1 LRVGTQLASL
11 RHTMGYL
18 AEMLRA
24 AAVRVARFERS
35 TPTSPSPLDGP
46 DAEEVLAESVRS
58 GALPLGGGAYSIE
71 TRAGWRAVNGRGGVT
86 AYRIGRDVAYLRYAA
101 SSPPTDE
108 AAQKH
113 VQAYQDV
120 WEAVLA
126 SDPAARWCLI
136 HDLRG
141 LREIPRGVR
150 GQGARGYKSLLPRLR
165 RSVIVVPPALERLA
179 LTFAPFYGGEGPT
192 RFSVHGTAVAAL
204 RECLG
209 DTPGEALFA
218 TADPPEQGDGAWLA
232 DACAQGDVELAGRR
246 YTVHAPDAW
255 RLSVPGFD
263 VRFAL
268 IDDRLLVGRFEGEAA
283 PSAGE
288 RLGEIFDLLRTE
300 LAGRATMYIS
310 DIRGV
315 RGFTLQGIRQTV
327 RVLTPQRLSW
337 LPSATHLSRPSHQ
350 VAVRVFQSVLRRE
363 RREQFPADSLR
374 RTAARLLTDGPD
386 ELVAPPL
393 SVERYREAISTMIL
407 ALSRVAVDDDE
418 PIAPPPWADPLV
430 RDLIGMLAFVQED
443 VRDLM
448 RSLRAS
454 NDALDRK
461 VRERTTD
468 LERAKELAEGLAAE
482 KQRLLSTMS
491 HEVRTP
497 LHGISS
503 AAELLRDAPLDAEH
517 QELVRALAS
526 SAHHLTSL
534 VNDLLDW
541 SRLEGEIHTPEAS
554 ACDLAAIVREV
565 TDALRGGAREKGLA
579 LTVAVAEGFPAAL
592 LANPVRMRQVLYNLV
607 GNAVKFTA
615 AGEVSVTLDVVD
627 GDRARTRVRDTGAGI
642 PAALHDRLFEPFSP
656 AAQLTAARFGGTG
669 LGLAITRRI
678 VAQHGG
684 DLTVESDVG
693 QGSTFTVTLP
703 LRAAVSSSDARATH
717 APDALAGMRVLLA
730 EDNPTIQLV
739 AARLLRRWNARVT
752 VVDDGA
758 QCLAALAR
766 DDFDVVLMDLQMP
779 VLDGVSA
786 TQQLRA
792 RERAEAPRIP
802 VVAVTADATPEARSA
817 AREAGADAFIT
828 KPYRPEELYAAL
840 AGLRQG
846 ASRVGQSSS
855 RTP

>member
-1 LRVGTQLASL
+1 
-11 RHTMGYL
+11 MGYL

-24 AAVRVARFERS
+24 AAVRVERFERS
-35 TPTSPSPLDGP
+35 PSASPSPLDGP
-46 DAEEVLAESVRS
+46 DAEEALAESVRS
-58 GALPLGGGAYSIE
+58 GVLDLDGLDYSLE
-71 TRAGWRAVNGRGGVT
+71 TRAAWRSINGRGGVT
-86 AYRIGRDVAYLRYAA
+86 AYRVGRDVAYLRYAG
-101 SSPPTDE
+101 SSPPTE
-108 AAQKH
+108 ETALKH
-113 VQAYQDV
+113 VKAYQDV

-126 SDPAARWCLI
+126 SDPAARWCLV

-141 LREIPRGVR
+141 LREIPRRVR
-150 GQGARGYKSLLPRLR
+150 GHGARGYQSLLPRLR
-165 RSVIVVPPALERLA
+165 RSVIVVSPTLERLA
-179 LTFAPFYGGEGPT
+179 RAFAPLYGGAGPT
-192 RFSVHGTAVAAL
+192 RFSVHGTALAAL
-204 RECLG
+204 QECLG
-209 DTPGEALFA
+209 DSPERAPFA
-218 TADPPEQGDGAWLA
+218 TSDAPEQGDGSWLA
-232 DACAQGDVELAGRR
+232 DACARGDVELAGRR
-246 YTVHAPDAW
+246 YAVYAPAAW
-255 RLSVPGFD
+255 RLSASGFD
-263 VRFAL
+263 VRFAFL
-268 IDDRLLVGRFEGEAA
+268 DDRLLVGRFEGEAA
-283 PSAGE
+283 LGESE
-288 RLGEIFDLLRTE
+288 RLGEIFDLLRAE
-300 LAGRATMYIS
+300 LDGRVTMYIS
-310 DIRGV
+310 DIRGM
-315 RGFTLQGIRQTV
+315 RGFTLQGIRHTL
-327 RVLTPQRLSW
+327 RALTPQRLSW
-337 LPSATHLSRPSHQ
+337 LPPATHLTRPGHQ
-350 VAVRVFQSVLRRE
+350 VAVRLFQGVLRRE

-374 RTAARLLTDGPD
+374 RTAARLLVDGPD
-386 ELVAPPL
+386 TPVAPPL
-393 SVERYREAISTMIL
+393 SAERYREAISTMIL

-418 PIAPPPWADPLV
+418 PMAPPPWADPLV
-430 RDLIGMLAFVQED
+430 RDLVGMLALVQED
-443 VRDLM
+443 VRDLT

-461 VRERTTD
+461 VRERTVD

-541 SRLEGEIHTPEAS
+541 SRLEGEIHAPEAM

-565 TDALRGGAREKGLA
+565 ADALRGSAREKGLA
-579 LTVAVAEGFPAAL
+579 LTVDVAEGFPRAL

-607 GNAVKFTA
+607 GNAVKFTE
-615 AGEVSVTLDVVD
+615 AGEVSVTLDVLD
-627 GDRARTRVRDTGAGI
+627 GARARTRVRDTGAGI
-642 PAALHDRLFEPFSP
+642 PAELHARLFEPFSP
-656 AAQLTAARFGGTG
+656 AARLTAARFGGTG

-678 VAQHGG
+678 VTQHGG

-703 LRAAVSSSDARATH
+703 LRAAVSPSDARATH
-717 APDALAGMRVLLA
+717 APYALAGIRVLLA

-758 QCLAALAR
+758 QCLDALAR

-840 AGLRQG
+840 VSLRPG
-846 ASRVGQSSS
+846 ASGVGQSSS